1 MAEPPK
7 SRYLGPLYRS
17 FVVLALMAFDVFGIR
32 TATDEISR
40 AGFLKVYAPH
50 YCSTAVN
57 DIAVITFRDED
68 LRAGAFGLFS
78 ESERPSTSWPLTFD
92 DRALMLRYLE
102 AAQPAAVFLDLY
114 MVSDNNGDPG
124 LPRFLD
130 ALSDIVERGD
140 MPLYLAEMPGFTADP
155 VASQILPGIL
165 ATGVRRTMVGW
176 QDSASNY
183 PLLVNTRTGAG
194 ASGGGPDAMRTA
206 AADLY
211 AKHLERSGRQLP
223 FALTEAAPMRVA
235 WGMRD
240 TGTAPSQPVVCPGLG
255 ERIAKSISI
264 AGSALFVSDETRDDW
279 TQLSQHFFHQ
289 DISAR
294 DFVDWAENGVL
305 ANALRGKIVLVGADL
320 DGIPDLFSSPIQGD
334 VPGVHLH
341 AMALDNLITL
351 GPDYFREAPKPF
363 GDRSQFDAE
372 DLLELL
378 VIGLSYF
385 AVAYA
390 RGGLW
395 FQSQP
400 LRRRALILVGIFAML
415 STINLTLMAA
425 LLWFNFLPANWL
437 AILAVSVIAVLPD
450 DEVISHRLATL
461 TRLGRRTCLSLMAL
475 TAPLLL
481 FGQTQLALVTVLA
494 AALIVACG
502 PQNREPEPAK
512 SAKT

>member
-1 MAEPPK
+1 MSEPPTR
-7 SRYLGPLYRS
+7 RYLGPLYRS
-17 FVVLALMAFDVFGIR
+17 FVVLALMAFDVFGIK

-50 YCSTAVN
+50 YCSAAVN

-68 LRAGAFGLFS
+68 LRAGPFGLFS

-114 MVSDNNGDPG
+114 MVSDNHGDPG
-124 LPRFLD
+124 LPGFLE
-130 ALSDIVERGD
+130 ALSGIVERGT
-140 MPLYLAEMPGFTADP
+140 MPLYLAEMPGFSADP

-165 ATGVRRTMVGW
+165 ATGVRRTLVGW
-176 QDSASNY
+176 QDSAANY
-183 PLLVNTRTGAG
+183 PLMVDTRTGAV
-194 ASGGGPDAMRTA
+194 ASKDSPDAMRTA

-211 AKHLERSGRQLP
+211 AAHLARLGAELP
-223 FALTEAAPMRVA
+223 FAPTEAAPMRVA

-240 TGTAPSQPVVCPGLG
+240 AGTAPDQPVACRGLG
-255 ERIAKSISI
+255 ERLAASLSI
-264 AGSALFVSDETRDDW
+264 AGAALLVSDETRNDW
-279 TQLSQHFFHQ
+279 TQLSRQFFHR
-289 DISAR
+289 DISAQ

-320 DGIPDLFSSPIQGD
+320 DGIPDLFSSPVQGD

-363 GDRSQFDAE
+363 GERSQFDAE

-378 VIGLSYF
+378 VIGLAYF
-385 AVAYA
+385 AVAYT
-390 RGGLW
+390 RGGAW

-400 LRRRALILVGIFAML
+400 LHRRALSLIGIFMVL
-415 STINLTLMAA
+415 SAINLSLMAT
-425 LLWFNFLPANWL
+425 LIWLNFLPANWM
-437 AILAVSVIAVLPD
+437 AILAVSLIAVLPD
-450 DEVISHRLATL
+450 DEVVSSRLATL
-461 TRLGRRTCLSLMAL
+461 SRSGRRGCLSLMAL

-481 FGQTQLALVTVLA
+481 FGQTQLALLAVIA
-494 AALIVACG
+494 AALIVAFA
-502 PQNREPEPAK
+502 PRLPSPAV
-512 SAKT
+512 TPTPD